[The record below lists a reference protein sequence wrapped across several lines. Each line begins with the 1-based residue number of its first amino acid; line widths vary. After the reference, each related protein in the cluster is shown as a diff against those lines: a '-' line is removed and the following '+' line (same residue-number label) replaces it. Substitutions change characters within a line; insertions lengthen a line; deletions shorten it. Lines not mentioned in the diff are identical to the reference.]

1 MYLSGLSSTSQFVTS
16 IGMQLLQHVLIVH
29 ASSRM
34 SGTPTNRWPSVV
46 GFFLSALSLVAS
58 NLRFSDSPEI
68 GPGSLI
74 GDPGSVITTPTGTS
88 SAATIFTG
96 VASSDPS
103 FFSSSRGS
111 SPNTGA
117 IVGGVVAGVAVIA
130 IAVLGF
136 FYLRR
141 RRTKAP
147 TSAFVDEGASPPHN
161 DGAERKLLDDSTDAS
176 LSTSE
181 IQASIAP
188 MRVYVRVSIP
198 SLHSCVL
205 M

>member
-1 MYLSGLSSTSQFVTS
+1 MAIGGRVLPLS
-16 IGMQLLQHVLIVH
+16 
-29 ASSRM
+29 
-34 SGTPTNRWPSVV
+34 P
-46 GFFLSALSLVAS
+46 SLVAP

-74 GDPGSVITTPTGTS
+74 GNPSSVITIPTSTSPTAPIFTGGTS
-88 SAATIFTG
+88 SE
-96 VASSDPS
+96 PS
-103 FFSSSRGS
+103 FFSSFGQSR
-111 SPNTGA
+111 PNTGA
-117 IVGGVVAGVAVIA
+117 IVGGVFAVVAVIT
-130 IAVLGF
+130 IAGLGF

-147 TSAFVDEGASPPHN
+147 TSALVDEGASPPHN
-161 DGAERKLLDDSTDAS
+161 DGAGRNLLDDRTDAS